1 MAGPKSTGESQAI
14 QRWPGRWLAL
24 EAATAGV
31 GYAAALC
38 WASVCLLAS
47 FRPDRLS
54 NPYWSG
60 IPHLRSDTSGIVG
73 FVLAALC
80 LCGSEYLRW
89 RRRAAAECL
98 PGGQRPAA
106 GWPGA
111 AGRRAPRLSGR
122 CPLLLLSASETS
134 ALLCSGLVTYLSVN
148 EVTHPATLRLQ
159 ATHLLS
165 WPAEGTVRVVALLLA
180 AASVAVLRY
189 LWPARPRTAR

>member
-24 EAATAGV
+24 EAALAGA

-47 FRPDRLS
+47 IRPDSLG

-60 IPHLRSDTSGIVG
+60 LPHLRSDTSGIAG

-89 RRRAAAECL
+89 RRHAAAAGR
-98 PGGQRPAA
+98 PG
-106 GWPGA
+106 GA
-111 AGRRAPRLSGR
+111 AGRRAPTLSGR
-122 CPLLLLSASETS
+122 GPLLLLSASETL

-165 WPAEGTVRVVALLLA
+165 WPAEGTLRVVALLLA

-189 LWPARPRTAR
+189 LWPARPRAAR

>member
-1 MAGPKSTGESQAI
+1 MAGPKSTGESQVV
-14 QRWPGRWLAL
+14 QGWPGRWLAL
-24 EAATAGV
+24 EAAMAGL

-54 NPYWSG
+54 SPYWSG
-60 IPHLRSDTSGIVG
+60 IPQLRSDTTGVAG

-89 RRRAAAECL
+89 RRRAAAECP
-98 PGGQRPAA
+98 PGGQRPTSRGPRAA
-106 GWPGA
+106 S
-111 AGRRAPRLSGR
+111 RQVPRLGGR
-122 CPLLLLSASETS
+122 CPLLLLSASETA
-134 ALLCSGLVTYLSVN
+134 ALLCSGLVAYLSVN
-148 EVTHPATLRLQ
+148 DVTHPATLRLQ

-165 WPAEGTVRVVALLLA
+165 GPAEGTLRVVALLLA

>member
-1 MAGPKSTGESQAI
+1 MAGPKSTGESLAI
-14 QRWPGRWLAL
+14 QRWPGRRLAL
-24 EAATAGV
+24 EAALAGA

-47 FRPDRLS
+47 FRPDSLG
-54 NPYWSG
+54 NPYWSAF
-60 IPHLRSDTSGIVG
+60 PHLRSDTTGIAG

-89 RRRAAAECL
+89 RRRAAAAGR
-98 PGGQRPAA
+98 PGG
-106 GWPGA
+106 G
-111 AGRRAPRLSGR
+111 AGRRAPTLSGR
-122 CPLLLLSASETS
+122 GPLLLLSVSETS

-159 ATHLLS
+159 ATHLLA
-165 WPAEGTVRVVALLLA
+165 WPAEGTLRVVALLLA

-189 LWPARPRTAR
+189 LWPARPRAAR

>member
-1 MAGPKSTGESQAI
+1 MAGM
-14 QRWPGRWLAL
+14 
-24 EAATAGV
+24 

-54 NPYWSG
+54 SPYWSG
-60 IPHLRSDTSGIVG
+60 IPQLRSDTSGIAG

-89 RRRAAAECL
+89 RRRAGGECP
-98 PGGQRPAA
+98 PGGQRPASR
-106 GWPGA
+106 WPGA
-111 AGRRAPRLSGR
+111 AGRRPPVLRGR
-122 CPLLLLSASETS
+122 CPLFLLSASETS
-134 ALLCSGLVTYLSVN
+134 VLLCSGLFTYLSVN
-148 EVTHPATLRLQ
+148 VVTHPATLALET
-159 ATHLLS
+159 THLLP
-165 WPAEGTVRVVALLLA
+165 WPAEGTLRVVALLLA

>member
-1 MAGPKSTGESQAI
+1 MAG
-14 QRWPGRWLAL
+14 L
-24 EAATAGV
+24 

-54 NPYWSG
+54 SPYWSD
-60 IPHLRSDTSGIVG
+60 IPHLRYDTSGIAA
-73 FVLAALC
+73 FVLAAVS

-98 PGGQRPAA
+98 PGGQWPASHR
-106 GWPGA
+106 PGA
-111 AGRRAPRLSGR
+111 AGRLSGR
-122 CPLLLLSASETS
+122 CPLLVLSASETS
-134 ALLCSGLVTYLSVN
+134 ALLCSGLVVYLSVN
-148 EVTHPATLRLQ
+148 AVTHPATLRLR

-165 WPAEGTVRVVALLLA
+165 WPAEGTLRVVALLFA

-189 LWPARPRTAR
+189 LWPARPRAAR

>member
-80 LCGSEYLRW
+80 LCGSEYLR
-89 RRRAAAECL
+89 C
-98 PGGQRPAA
+98 GQRPAA

>member
-1 MAGPKSTGESQAI
+1 MAGPKSTGEGRVI
-14 QRWPGRWLAL
+14 RGWPGRWLAL
-24 EAATAGV
+24 EAAMAGL

-60 IPHLRSDTSGIVG
+60 IPYLRSDTSGIAG

-89 RRRAAAECL
+89 RRRAA
-98 PGGQRPAA
+98 G
-106 GWPGA
+106 
-111 AGRRAPRLSGR
+111 RAPGLSGR
-122 CPLLLLSASETS
+122 CPLLLLSASETA
-134 ALLCSGLVTYLSVN
+134 ALLCSGLVAYLSVN
-148 EVTHPATLRLQ
+148 DVTHPATLRLQ

-165 WPAEGTVRVVALLLA
+165 WPAEGTLRVMALLLT